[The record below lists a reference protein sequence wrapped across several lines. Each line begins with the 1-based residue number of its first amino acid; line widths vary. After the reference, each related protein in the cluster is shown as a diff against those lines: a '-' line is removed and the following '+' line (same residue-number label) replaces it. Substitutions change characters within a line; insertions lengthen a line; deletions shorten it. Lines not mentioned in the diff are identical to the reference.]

1 MVDQYSY
8 MVYMVSI
15 SVFLCPFFRFLMCII
30 YSSLS
35 FKFATNFST
44 FSVLILSGK
53 KLNHCEEY
61 VNFKDTEHQLQGN
74 IYNILY
80 NITIFIIAFY
90 KTSKFRCFFNLFKTT

>member
-15 SVFLCPFFRFLMCII
+15 SVFLCPFFRFNGCFKFLMCII

-61 VNFKDTEHQLQGN
+61 VNFKDIEHHLQGN
-74 IYNILY
+74 IIHYYIYDSFL
-80 NITIFIIAFY
+80 
-90 KTSKFRCFFNLFKTT
+90 